1 MGRVGFV
8 AKHLTGRKVDGED
21 LAGDLDGGVGRV
33 PYGKEIAER
42 ILTIRIRTL
51 DVDDPRAV
59 VGVQGFEARPSNRK
73 PMINLGIS
81 DANGRGDLHRPAL
94 NHDPEVRMDMY
105 GQRFMR
111 QAGEGKLGTGGRSVR
126 QNPGRENP
134 CQRYCAGDPVSPA
147 DPGPPPD
154 LLLVPPAL

>member
-1 MGRVGFV
+1 MCRAGFM
-8 AKHLTGRKVDGED
+8 AKKLTRREGDGEG
-21 LAGDLDGGVGRV
+21 LAADLDRGVGRV

-42 ILTIRIRTL
+42 ILAIRIRTL

-94 NHDPEVRMDMY
+94 NHDPEVRMAMY
-105 GQRFMR
+105 GQRF
-111 QAGEGKLGTGGRSVR
+111 
-126 QNPGRENP
+126 
-134 CQRYCAGDPVSPA
+134 
-147 DPGPPPD
+147 
-154 LLLVPPAL
+154 